1 MLDTMQ
7 GVEVLRPFCVTS
19 RWPFKALVSL
29 KWRKYRK
36 SSRLKNKQ
44 NSLKF
49 DLNSANSF
57 PEHEL
62 EFEYGEG
69 HLVNAGIVLKHI
81 SQLREMK
88 DWCPE
93 PHLCRGV
100 DYGVVHAGHGP
111 VGLRLFVVAR
121 AGGVEPPP
129 PVLRLRVTR
138 TRQTETPDQVSYT
151 SYTVG

>member
-1 MLDTMQ
+1 MTI
-7 GVEVLRPFCVTS
+7 E
-19 RWPFKALVSL
+19 
-29 KWRKYRK
+29 
-36 SSRLKNKQ
+36 SSRQPVISYNLQQTDHSENTNKNP

-129 PVLRLRVTR
+129 PVLRLRVTG
-138 TRQTETPDQVSYT
+138 TGQTETPDQVSYT